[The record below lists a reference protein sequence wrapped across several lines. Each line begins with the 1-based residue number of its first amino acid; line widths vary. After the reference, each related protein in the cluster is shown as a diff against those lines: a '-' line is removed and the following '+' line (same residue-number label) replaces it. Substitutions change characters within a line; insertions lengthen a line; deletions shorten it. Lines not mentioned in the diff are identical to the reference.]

1 MNAYEQLEAHY
12 QKIND
17 LRHIAAITGWDESA
31 MMPAGGGAAR
41 SRAMATLNVLVH
53 DLTIAPQISDWL
65 LACENLALSPMQ
77 TANVTAIQREHR
89 QAACLTSDFVRAQ
102 TEAVMASEQQ
112 WRISR
117 AENDWATL
125 KPHLERV
132 VGLTREEA
140 AMRADAGDL
149 GLYDAMLELYEPG
162 VTSSQLD
169 TLFEPLKSN
178 LPGLTD
184 EIIAHQSKTPC
195 IPLGH
200 HFEISAQ
207 RELGLS
213 VMKTLGFDFNHG
225 RLDTSHHPFCGGVPE
240 DVRLTTRYNETDFLQ
255 SLFGVIHETGH
266 AMYEQGRPKDWLTQP
281 VSQAL
286 SMGTHESQ
294 SLLMEMQAGRSTD
307 FLTFI
312 APQMRAAFGR
322 AESDQAWSVDNLY
335 RHVTTVR
342 RDFIRVDA
350 DEVTYPLHVILRYE
364 LEKSLIDGSLTVADL
379 PEAWHQKMQD
389 YFGLS
394 TAGNYKNGV
403 MQDVHWPAGLIGY
416 FPTYTLGALMA
427 AQLFAAAKAS
437 QPDLMQQLA
446 NGDFTGL
453 LGWLR
458 THVHNRGS
466 SVPVEVLLTEATG
479 SPLSTDAFLTH
490 LRARYLS

>member
-255 SLFGVIHETGH
+255 SLFGV
-266 AMYEQGRPKDWLTQP
+266 
-281 VSQAL
+281 
-286 SMGTHESQ
+286 
-294 SLLMEMQAGRSTD
+294 
-307 FLTFI
+307 
-312 APQMRAAFGR
+312 
-322 AESDQAWSVDNLY
+322 
-335 RHVTTVR
+335 
-342 RDFIRVDA
+342 
-350 DEVTYPLHVILRYE
+350 
-364 LEKSLIDGSLTVADL
+364 
-379 PEAWHQKMQD
+379 
-389 YFGLS
+389 
-394 TAGNYKNGV
+394 
-403 MQDVHWPAGLIGY
+403 
-416 FPTYTLGALMA
+416 
-427 AQLFAAAKAS
+427 
-437 QPDLMQQLA
+437 
-446 NGDFTGL
+446 
-453 LGWLR
+453 
-458 THVHNRGS
+458 
-466 SVPVEVLLTEATG
+466 
-479 SPLSTDAFLTH
+479 
-490 LRARYLS
+490 

>member
-294 SLLMEMQAGRSTD
+294 SLLMEMQAGRSTA

-437 QPDLMQQLA
+437 QPDLMKQLA

>member
-53 DLTIAPQISDWL
+53 DLTLAPQISDWL

-102 TEAVMASEQQ
+102 TEAVMAAEQQ

-140 AMRADAGDL
+140 AMRADAGGL

-178 LPGLTD
+178 LPGLPD

-195 IPLGH
+195 TPLGD

-350 DEVTYPLHVILRYE
+350 DEVTSPVQVILRYE

-437 QPDLMQQLA
+437 QPDLMKQLA
-446 NGDFTGL
+446 NGDFYGAFGL
-453 LGWLR
+453 ASHAR
-458 THVHNRGS
+458 PQSRQ
-466 SVPVEVLLTEATG
+466 
-479 SPLSTDAFLTH
+479 LSTG
-490 LRARYLS
+490 

>member
-1 MNAYEQLEAHY
+1 
-12 QKIND
+12 
-17 LRHIAAITGWDESA
+17 
-31 MMPAGGGAAR
+31 
-41 SRAMATLNVLVH
+41 
-53 DLTIAPQISDWL
+53 
-65 LACENLALSPMQ
+65 
-77 TANVTAIQREHR
+77 
-89 QAACLTSDFVRAQ
+89 
-102 TEAVMASEQQ
+102 
-112 WRISR
+112 
-117 AENDWATL
+117 
-125 KPHLERV
+125 
-132 VGLTREEA
+132 
-140 AMRADAGDL
+140 L
-149 GLYDAMLELYEPG
+149 G
-162 VTSSQLD
+162 
-169 TLFEPLKSN
+169 N
-178 LPGLTD
+178 
-184 EIIAHQSKTPC
+184 
-195 IPLGH
+195 

-294 SLLMEMQAGRSTD
+294 SLLMEMQAGRSTA